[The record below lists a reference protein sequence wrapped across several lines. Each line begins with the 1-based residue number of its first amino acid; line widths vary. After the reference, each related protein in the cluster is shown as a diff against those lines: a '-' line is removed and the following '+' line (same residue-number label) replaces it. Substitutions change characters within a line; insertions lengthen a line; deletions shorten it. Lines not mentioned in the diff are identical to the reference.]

1 MPRKQQEKE
10 QDYGKKIQELLE
22 KTQEYRKNPEKFT
35 GENADSFLNEL
46 MDIKRKQL
54 RDPFKGKEKPSFE
67 LLLGE
72 LQNTEEDVIHQ
83 EIKKRAMDTLVEIKG
98 DLKTDENREKIA
110 KAINYSEL
118 YTFIVD
124 NTAVFK
130 LKVDFER
137 KRKEEKAQRAGIQDA
152 INKGNQSEL
161 DKWKT
166 DRKNK
171 GFVTERNQLQKEG
184 FEKGKIFQSCS
195 AILTEMDELKKKDI
209 RTAEEEARYLS
220 DKALRDSHLFIGYM
234 MTTRYMRKN
243 PERDLYDEK
252 KMQEALEKS
261 QKELNK
267 QATLM
272 KEVKKGIEKLEKEIN
287 IDNFKRARGQ
297 HAADMTRFYFKK
309 FDELF
314 HDAEISYEKKKTKNF
329 GNVMQA
335 LGALRDYKWNENY
348 GKNSIYERHQN
359 AYDKGIEKALG
370 ALDTYIQRKP
380 RWTFLRGNLGNERLE
395 QAQNMRKL
403 LGDMQTE
410 MQGYRNY
417 VKEHAMETAALR
429 EQDDQKKKREAEKPI
444 VQNAFSLDSIEKP
457 ENKEKEK
464 PQLLEEFEQ
473 EIENKEN
480 LQNDVEVKSE
490 NKREE
495 KLQNQEN
502 KEKKEAQKTEEEKKE
517 EQKKE
522 EQEQEEKKKEQEKA
536 KKEKIEEQKR
546 AKKREQEIQNEK
558 VNQSPPIRQTVPYV
572 PNKRE
577 AELRQRQNSDGP
589 KRVWSSREGKFVD
602 VKPLSPIV
610 QDTKEENKPA
620 EVHEDEK
627 KAKPKTPIWDT
638 SDLYYFSEK
647 ERAMM
652 EDIMKGGDGG
662 IKKKTEPGTS
672 KKERTSFQ
680 ALTNSSSK
688 AVQTDLK
695 KNKEKP
701 KINIKA
707 MRREIEETKK
717 LADQKKRPREAE
729 DIYDKNFVPKFMGK
743 SK

>member
-1 MPRKQQEKE
+1 MPRKQQEKD

-22 KTQEYRKNPEKFT
+22 KTQEYRKNPESFK
-35 GENADSFLNEL
+35 GEKADSFLNEL

-54 RDPFKGKEKPSFE
+54 RDPFKGKEKSSFE

-83 EIKKRAMDTLVEIKG
+83 EIKKRAMDTLVEVKG

-110 KAINYSEL
+110 EAINYSEL
-118 YTFIVD
+118 YEFIVD
-124 NTAVFK
+124 KTTV
-130 LKVDFER
+130 LRSKVNFER

-166 DRKNK
+166 DRKTK

-184 FEKGKIFQSCS
+184 FEKGEIFQSCS
-195 AILTEMDELKKKDI
+195 TILAEMDELKKKDI
-209 RTAEEEARYLS
+209 RTVEEEARYLS

-287 IDNFKRARGQ
+287 IDNFKRVRGQ
-297 HAADMTRFYFKK
+297 HAADMTRLYFKK

-380 RWTFLRGNLGNERLE
+380 RWAFLRGNLDNERLE

-403 LGDMQTE
+403 LGDMQAE

-417 VKEHAMETAALR
+417 VKEHVMETAALM
-429 EQDDQKKKREAEKPI
+429 EQDDQEKKREAAKPI
-444 VQNAFSLDSIEKP
+444 VQNAFSLDPIEKP
-457 ENKEKEK
+457 GNKEKEK

-473 EIENKEN
+473 EIKNQEN
-480 LQNDVEVKSE
+480 LQSDVKAKSE
-490 NKREE
+490 NKQDE
-495 KLQNQEN
+495 KLQNQESR
-502 KEKKEAQKTEEEKKE
+502 EKKEEQKTEEEKKE
-517 EQKKE
+517 
-522 EQEQEEKKKEQEKA
+522 QE
-536 KKEKIEEQKR
+536 KEKIEEQKR
-546 AKKREQEIQNEK
+546 AKQREQEIQNEK
-558 VNQSPPIRQTVPYV
+558 VNQSPQIRQTVPYV

-589 KRVWSSREGKFVD
+589 KRVWSNWEGKFVD

-638 SDLYYFSEK
+638 SDLYYLSEK

-652 EDIMKGGDGG
+652 EDIMKGGDGR

-707 MRREIEETKK
+707 MHREIEETKK
-717 LADQKKRPREAE
+717 IADQKTRPREAE

>member
-1 MPRKQQEKE
+1 MPRKQQEKD
-10 QDYGKKIQELLE
+10 QDYGKKIQELLK
-22 KTQEYRKNPEKFT
+22 KTQEYRKNPESFK
-35 GENADSFLNEL
+35 GEKADSFLNEL

-54 RDPFKGKEKPSFE
+54 RDPFKGKEKSSFE

-83 EIKKRAMDTLVEIKG
+83 EIKKRAMDTLVEVKG

-110 KAINYSEL
+110 EAINYSEL
-118 YTFIVD
+118 YEFIVD
-124 NTAVFK
+124 KTTV
-130 LKVDFER
+130 LRSKVNFER

-166 DRKNK
+166 DRKTK

-184 FEKGKIFQSCS
+184 FEKGEIFQSCS
-195 AILTEMDELKKKDI
+195 TILAEMDELKKKDI
-209 RTAEEEARYLS
+209 RTVEEEARYLS

-287 IDNFKRARGQ
+287 IDNFKRVRGQ
-297 HAADMTRFYFKK
+297 HAADMTRLYFKK

-380 RWTFLRGNLGNERLE
+380 RWAFLRGNLDNERLE

-403 LGDMQTE
+403 LGDMQAE

-417 VKEHAMETAALR
+417 VKEHVMETAALM
-429 EQDDQKKKREAEKPI
+429 EQDDQEKKREAAKPI
-444 VQNAFSLDSIEKP
+444 VQNAFSLDPIEKSG
-457 ENKEKEK
+457 NKEKEK

-473 EIENKEN
+473 EIKNQEN
-480 LQNDVEVKSE
+480 LQSDVKAKSE
-490 NKREE
+490 NKQDE
-495 KLQNQEN
+495 KLQNQESR
-502 KEKKEAQKTEEEKKE
+502 EKKEEQKTEEEKKE
-517 EQKKE
+517 
-522 EQEQEEKKKEQEKA
+522 QE
-536 KKEKIEEQKR
+536 KEKIEEQKR
-546 AKKREQEIQNEK
+546 AKQREQEIQNEK
-558 VNQSPPIRQTVPYV
+558 VNQSPQIRQTVPYV

-589 KRVWSSREGKFVD
+589 KRVWSNWEGKFVD

-638 SDLYYFSEK
+638 SDLYYLSEK

-652 EDIMKGGDGG
+652 EDIMKGGDGR

-707 MRREIEETKK
+707 MHREIEETKK
-717 LADQKKRPREAE
+717 IADQKTRPREAE